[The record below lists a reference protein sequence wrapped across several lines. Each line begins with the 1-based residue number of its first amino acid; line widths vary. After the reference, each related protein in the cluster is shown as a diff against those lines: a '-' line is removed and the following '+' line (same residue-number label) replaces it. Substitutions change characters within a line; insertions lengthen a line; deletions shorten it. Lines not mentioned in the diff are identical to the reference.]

1 MGYEVVGTWRQVF
14 HWGPIVALS
23 VIFTISIVTIKCNS
37 MWWPP
42 LDSIGGAVNMAV
54 FLTWVVLTLYNYF
67 MAMFKGPGCV
77 PLGWRPENLEPAKCL
92 QYCDFCK
99 GYKAPRSH
107 HCRKC
112 DRCVMKMDHHC
123 PWINTC
129 CGHFNHG
136 NFVWFLLFAPI
147 GCIHAICILI
157 PCIYRAIH
165 FHYYFYNRR
174 NEPLVYLG
182 ALEFLMTMFSIG
194 LSIGVVIAVGMLLFM
209 QMKSIWKNETGIES
223 WIIDKALDRDRTEE
237 EGPFIYPYN
246 LGWRRNLKEVFT
258 WSGRPKS
265 DGYTWT
271 VVAGCD
277 QYALTIEQIKQKAE
291 KRERTVQ
298 YYIVQGYSGHL
309 FPCSK
314 GIKVACCI
322 PCTDE
327 ARIKLKHGD
336 RVLVTRWKKRW
347 LYGTKLL
354 SAEESQVK
362 QRIRGWFPRKC
373 GVALMDGNENE
384 NNHITGKKEA

>member
-1 MGYEVVGTWRQVF
+1 MGHEVVGTWRQVF
-14 HWGPIVALS
+14 HWGPFLALA
-23 VIFTISIVTIKCNS
+23 VIFTISTVAIKCDL

-42 LDSIGGAVNMAV
+42 FRTVGGAVNLII
-54 FLTWVVLTLYNYF
+54 FLTWVLLTLYNYF
-67 MAMFKGPGCV
+67 MAMFKGPGFV
-77 PLGWRPENLEPAKCL
+77 PLGWKPKNPEAMRYL

-129 CGHFNHG
+129 CGHFNHA
-136 NFVWFLLFAPI
+136 NFVWFLLFAPF
-147 GCIHAICILI
+147 GCMHAICILI
-157 PCIYRAIH
+157 PCIYRAIN
-165 FHYYFYNRR
+165 FQYYFYNRR

-182 ALEFLMTMFSIG
+182 VSGFVLTMFSIG
-194 LSIGVVIAVGMLLFM
+194 LAIGVIIAVGMLFYI
-209 QMKSIWKNETGIES
+209 QIKSVWKNETGIES
-223 WIIDKALDRDRTEE
+223 WIIDKAYDRDRTEE

-258 WSGRPKS
+258 WTGRPVS
-265 DGYTWT
+265 DGFTWN
-271 VVAGCD
+271 VVEGCD
-277 QYALTIEQIKQKAE
+277 QYTLTLEQIKQKAE
-291 KRERTVQ
+291 KRERTMQ
-298 YYIVQGYSGHL
+298 CTIVEAYSGRL

-314 GIKVACCI
+314 GLKVACCI

-327 ARIKLKHGD
+327 PRITLKPGD

-354 SAEESQVK
+354 STEERQVK
-362 QRIRGWFPRKC
+362 QRIRGWFPRRC
-373 GVALMDGNENE
+373 AREIMDDNENIDE
-384 NNHITGKKEA
+384 KKDM